1 MVLRRLTN
9 IFPNNQSYSKTFK
22 KIVQY
27 VSNKNSFTASQISM
41 MSKAFKISEQAHKG
55 QLRRS
60 GEPYFN
66 HCVEVAYNLTKWN
79 MNYDVIIAGLLHDAI
94 EDTDLNR
101 DDLINEFG
109 EQIFKLVDG
118 VTKLSDIKF
127 NSRQQKQAENFMKM
141 FLSVAADIRVII
153 IKFSDR
159 LHNMQTIS
167 YLPLIK
173 QRRIAIETRDVY
185 APLAH
190 RLGMWKLKAEL
201 EDLVLKTLEPKIF
214 NKISRQLSTT
224 NKQMQRFIDEFSEPI
239 SKELE
244 KYNIENSIQSRS
256 KHKSSI
262 YNKMIKKNK
271 EFSEIFDLLAIRLIV
286 DKVEDCY
293 ATLGIIHQI
302 YTPIHERFKDFVATP
317 KINGYQ
323 SIHTTVFGKHGRMFE
338 VQIRT
343 QSMDQTAEEGVA
355 AHFAYKENKNIRS
368 DKDSID
374 KHVSWLRDLIS
385 SIQNEENNPQEF
397 LNLLKIDLY
406 EDEIFIFSPKG
417 DVFQLKA
424 DSTPID
430 FAFHVHSQVG
440 FHCITAKVNGKIV
453 PLNTALK
460 SGDHI
465 EILTSDSQTPSV
477 AWLKYVKTAKAK
489 NHIKKWIKKQ
499 QEVESIKLGKEILDK
514 ALKKIKKP
522 KLVTKISDDPNHLGF
537 KSIESIYTALSSGKI
552 MISEIFSKYL
562 DSSEDIQEID
572 EETLTQKFLRKAR
585 GIAKGVVIDGIEN
598 TMISFGKCC
607 NPIPGDEIVG
617 YITRGR
623 GVTIHRDNC
632 NNIPSSSNLD
642 RLLNVEWN
650 VGKKDSFVVRL
661 KIIGEDRKHFLKEI
675 TESISGLNIN
685 LASVDIRAKEGI
697 ATGLFILQIRDTR
710 QLDRI
715 TNKIKMIKGIIE
727 LQRM

>member
-1 MVLRRLTN
+1 MVLNKLKN
-9 IFPNNQSYSKTFK
+9 ILPLKKSYSITFK
-22 KIVQY
+22 KIIEY
-27 VSNKNSFTASQISM
+27 VSKKNNFSQSEVDKICKAYDIS
-41 MSKAFKISEQAHKG
+41 KEAHEG

-66 HCVEVAYNLTKWN
+66 HCINVAYNLARWN
-79 MNYDVIIAGLLHDAI
+79 MSSDVIIAGILHDVL
-94 EDTDLNR
+94 EDTSLEKNDIIDN
-101 DDLINEFG
+101 FG
-109 EQIFKLVDG
+109 IDIYNLVEG

-141 FLSVAADIRVII
+141 FLSVATDIRVII

-173 QRRIAIETRDVY
+173 QRRIAVETRDVF

-214 NKISRQLSTT
+214 NKISRKLSSTS
-224 NKQMQRFIDEFSEPI
+224 KQMQKYIDNFSNPI
-239 SKELE
+239 IEELE
-244 KYNIENSIQSRS
+244 KFNITHTIQGRS
-256 KHKSSI
+256 KNKSSI
-262 YNKMIKKNK
+262 YHKMVNKNK
-271 EFSEIFDLLAIRLIV
+271 DFTEIFDLLAIRLIV
-286 DKVEDCY
+286 DKVEECY
-293 ATLGIIHQI
+293 ATLGIIHQL
-302 YTPIHERFKDFVATP
+302 YTPIHERFKDFIATP

-323 SIHTTVFGKHGRMFE
+323 SIHTTVFGQKGKMFE

-343 QSMDQTAEEGVA
+343 KGMDKTAEEGVA
-355 AHFAYKENKNIRS
+355 AHFAYKEHGQFEEN
-368 DKDSID
+368 KDSID
-374 KHVSWLRDLIS
+374 RHVSWLRELILS
-385 SIQNEENNPQEF
+385 LQNEENNPKEF

-417 DVFQLKA
+417 DLFQLKA
-424 DSTPID
+424 ESTPID

-453 PLNTALK
+453 PLNTSLK

-465 EILTSDSQTPSV
+465 EIITSDSQTPRMS
-477 AWLKYVKTAKAK
+477 WLKYVKTAKAK
-489 NHIKKWIKKQ
+489 NQIKRWIKKQ

-522 KLVTKISDDPNHLGF
+522 KLITKISDNPKDMGF
-537 KSIESIYTALSSGKI
+537 NTIDSIYMALSSGKI
-552 MISEIFSKYL
+552 TISEIFSKYL
-562 DSSEDIQEID
+562 ESSENLKEVD
-572 EETLTQKFLRKAR
+572 EETLTEKFLRKAR
-585 GIAKGVVIDGIEN
+585 GISKGVVIDGIEN
-598 TMISFGKCC
+598 AMITFGKCC
-607 NPIPGDEIVG
+607 NPIPGDQIVG
-617 YITRGR
+617 FITRGR
-623 GVTIHRDNC
+623 GVTIHRGNC
-632 NNIPSSSNLD
+632 KNIPTISNLD

-650 VGKKDSFVVRL
+650 VGQKESFVVRL
-661 KIIGEDRKHFLKEI
+661 KITGEDRKHFLKDI

-697 ATGLFILQIRDTR
+697 AIGYFILQIRDTR
-710 QLDRI
+710 QLNRI
-715 TNKIKMIKGIIE
+715 INKIKIIKGIID
-727 LQRM
+727 LKRM

>member
-1 MVLRRLTN
+1 MVLRKLKN
-9 IFPNNQSYSKTFK
+9 ILPSKKSYSTTFN
-22 KIVQY
+22 KIIEY
-27 VSNKNSFTASQISM
+27 VSKKNNFSEDEIHKIC
-41 MSKAFKISEQAHKG
+41 KAYKISKEAHKG

-66 HCVEVAYNLTKWN
+66 HCIDVAYNLAKWN
-79 MNYDVIIAGLLHDAI
+79 MSSDVIIAGILHDSL
-94 EDTDLNR
+94 EDTKLEK
-101 DDLINEFG
+101 DDIIKIFG
-109 EQIFKLVDG
+109 KDIYNLVEG

-141 FLSVAADIRVII
+141 FLSVATDIRVII

-159 LHNMQTIS
+159 LHNMQTIN

-173 QRRIAIETRDVY
+173 QRRIAIETRDVF

-201 EDLVLKTLEPKIF
+201 EDLVLKTLEPKVF
-214 NKISRQLSTT
+214 NKISRQLSST
-224 NKQMQRFIDEFSEPI
+224 NKQMQLYIDEFSDPI
-239 SKELE
+239 TSELV
-244 KYNIENSIQSRS
+244 KYNISNKVQGRS

-262 YNKMIKKNK
+262 YNKMSKKNK
-271 EFSEIFDLLAIRLIV
+271 EFSEIFDILAIRLIV
-286 DKVEDCY
+286 NKIEECY

-302 YTPIHERFKDFVATP
+302 YTPIHERFKDFIATP

-323 SIHTTVFGKHGRMFE
+323 SIHTTVFGKNGRMFE

-343 QSMDQTAEEGVA
+343 KDMDRTAEEGVA
-355 AHFAYKENKNIRS
+355 AHFAYKENN
-368 DKDSID
+368 DLNDTKDGIGR
-374 KHVSWLRDLIS
+374 HVSWLRDLIS
-385 SIQNEENNPQEF
+385 SLQNEDTNPQEF

-417 DVFQLKA
+417 DLFQLKA
-424 DSTPID
+424 ESTPID

-453 PLNTALK
+453 PLNTPLK

-489 NHIKKWIKKQ
+489 NQIKRWIKKQ

-522 KLVTKISDDPNHLGF
+522 KLITKITENPSELGF
-537 KSIESIYTALSSGKI
+537 NSIETIYTALSSGKI
-552 MISEIFSKYL
+552 TISEIFSKYIESI
-562 DSSEDIQEID
+562 DDINEID
-572 EETLTQKFLRKAR
+572 EATLTQKFLRKAR
-585 GIAKGVVIDGIEN
+585 GISKGVVIDGIEN
-598 TMISFGKCC
+598 TMVTFGKCC

-632 NNIPSSSNLD
+632 KNIPSSSNLD
-642 RLLNVEWN
+642 RLLTVDWN

-661 KIIGEDRKHFLKEI
+661 KIIGEDRKHFLKDI

-685 LASVDIRAKEGI
+685 LVSVDIRAREGL

-710 QLDRI
+710 QLERI
-715 TNKIKMIKGIIE
+715 TNKIKMIRGIIE
-727 LQRM
+727 MQRM

>member
-1 MVLRRLTN
+1 MVLRKLTR
-9 IFPNNQSYSKTFK
+9 IFPNNKSYSKTFK
-22 KIVQY
+22 KIINY
-27 VSNKNSFTASQISM
+27 ISKKNNFSNLEIKKIY
-41 MSKAFKISEQAHKG
+41 KAYEISEEAHKG

-66 HCVEVAYNLTKWN
+66 HCIEVAYNLTKWN
-79 MNYDVIIAGLLHDAI
+79 MNSDVIIAGLLHDAI
-94 EDTDLNR
+94 EDTDIAE
-101 DDLINEFG
+101 DDVINEFG
-109 EQIFKLVDG
+109 NEIFQMVDG

-141 FLSVAADIRVII
+141 FLSVATDIRVII
-153 IKFSDR
+153 IKFADR
-159 LHNMQTIS
+159 LHNMQTIN

-214 NKISRQLSTT
+214 NKIARQLSTT
-224 NKQMQRFIDEFSEPI
+224 NKQMQKFIDEFSQPI
-239 SKELE
+239 SNELE
-244 KYNIENSIQSRS
+244 KYNINNKIQSRS

-262 YNKMIKKNK
+262 YNKMLKKNK
-271 EFSEIFDLLAIRLIV
+271 DFSEIFDLLAVRLIV
-286 DKVEDCY
+286 NKVEDCY

-302 YTPIHERFKDFVATP
+302 YTPIHERFKDFIATP

-323 SIHTTVFGKHGRMFE
+323 SIHTTVFGKNGRMFE

-343 QSMDQTAEEGVA
+343 EEMDKTAEEGVA
-355 AHFAYKENKNIRS
+355 AHFAYKEDKKISNK
-368 DKDSID
+368 KESID
-374 KHVSWLRDLIS
+374 SQVSWLRELVNI
-385 SIQNEENNPQEF
+385 IQNEDKNPQEF

-417 DVFQLKA
+417 DLFQLKA

-453 PLNTALK
+453 PLNTSLK

-489 NHIKKWIKKQ
+489 NQIKRWIKKQ
-499 QEVESIKLGKEILDK
+499 QEVESIKLGKEILEK

-522 KLVTKISDDPNHLGF
+522 KLVTKISEDPNQLGYN
-537 KSIESIYTALSSGKI
+537 SIDNIYSALSSGKI
-552 MISEIFSKYL
+552 TISEVFSKYL
-562 DSSEDIQEID
+562 DDNEDIQDID
-572 EETLTQKFLRKAR
+572 EETLTEKFLRKAR

-598 TMISFGKCC
+598 TMITFGKCC

-623 GVTIHRDNC
+623 GVTVHRDNC
-632 NNIPSSSNLD
+632 SNIPASSNLD
-642 RLLNVEWN
+642 RLLSVEWN
-650 VGKKDSFVVRL
+650 VGKKDAFVVRL
-661 KIIGEDRKHFLKEI
+661 KIIGEDRKHFLKDI

-685 LASVDIRAKEGI
+685 LSSVDIRAKEGI
-697 ATGLFILQIRDTR
+697 ATGLFLLQIRDTR